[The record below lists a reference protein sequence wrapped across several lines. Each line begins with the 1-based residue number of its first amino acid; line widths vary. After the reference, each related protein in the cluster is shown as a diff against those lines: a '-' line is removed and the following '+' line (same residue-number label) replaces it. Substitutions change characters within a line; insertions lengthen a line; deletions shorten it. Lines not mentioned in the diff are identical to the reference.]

1 MNELLERDSESA
13 DPQQGQT
20 PFCKSETKFVGT
32 PHDLDPLQ
40 NVIVFHENHNML
52 TDKQT
57 NKPHRKHNFL
67 GGRN

>member
-40 NVIVFHENHNML
+40 NVIGSSLADATSIHQVS
-52 TDKQT
+52 
-57 NKPHRKHNFL
+57 
-67 GGRN
+67 